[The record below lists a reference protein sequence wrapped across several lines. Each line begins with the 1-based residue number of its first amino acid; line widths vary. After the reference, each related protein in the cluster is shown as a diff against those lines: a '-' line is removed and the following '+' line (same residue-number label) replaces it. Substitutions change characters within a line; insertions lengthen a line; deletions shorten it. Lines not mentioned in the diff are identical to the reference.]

1 MITISYIMSMSIA
14 AAVLAAG
21 WIEISAL
28 LDIPAWIG
36 FAGCTSFFAGG
47 GKLDG
52 AIKSVFGNL
61 SGVMWATVA
70 IALCTAFPIAGMG
83 ALTAGA
89 ISFMMCWQ
97 SQIGVFSVIPTAFIG
112 CFVTYGIAGDYTTAI
127 AGLLCGAIYG
137 VLLEALTDLIYKSTK
152 RLKTIKQQ
160 KA

>member
-14 AAVLAAG
+14 AGVLAGA
-21 WIEISAL
+21 WIEISTVL
-28 LDIPAWIG
+28 GIPAWIG
-36 FAGCTSFFAGG
+36 FAGCTSFFVGG

-70 IALCTAFPIAGMG
+70 ILICNWLPVPGMG
-83 ALTAGA
+83 AVTAGA

-97 SQIGVFSVIPTAFIG
+97 SQNKWLSVIPTAFIG
-112 CFVTYGIAGDYTTAI
+112 CFVTYGVAGNYTTAI

-137 VLLEALTDLIYKSTK
+137 VSLETLTDLIFKSTK
-152 RLKTIKQQ
+152 RLKTIRQQ
-160 KA
+160 

>member
-1 MITISYIMSMSIA
+1 MSIA
-14 AAVLAAG
+14 AGVLAGA
-21 WIEISAL
+21 WIEISTVL
-28 LDIPAWIG
+28 GIPAWIG
-36 FAGCTSFFAGG
+36 FAGCTSFFVGG

-70 IALCTAFPIAGMG
+70 IMICNWFPVPGMG
-83 ALTAGA
+83 AVTAGA

-97 SQIGVFSVIPTAFIG
+97 SQINKLSVITTAFIG

-137 VLLEALTDLIYKSTK
+137 VSLETLTDLIFKSTQ
-152 RLKTIKQQ
+152 RLKTIRQQ
-160 KA
+160 

>member
-1 MITISYIMSMSIA
+1 MSMSIA
-14 AAVLAAG
+14 AGVLAAA
-21 WIEISAL
+21 WIEISAGL
-28 LDIPAWIG
+28 GIPAWIG
-36 FAGCTSFFAGG
+36 FAGCTSFFVGG

-70 IALCTAFPIAGMG
+70 ILISNWIPVPGIG

-97 SQIGVFSVIPTAFIG
+97 SQINILSVIPTTFIG
-112 CFVTYGIAGDYTTAI
+112 CFVTFAIAGDYTTAI

-137 VLLEALTDLIYKSTK
+137 VSLETLTDLLYKSSQK
-152 RLKTIKQQ
+152 RNTIKQQ
-160 KA
+160 